1 MEFAGSIMP
10 RTYSANAS
18 SCKLKCHLLADA
30 ATPDKAGIPK
40 RRNAPWGAMRRV
52 GQQKCHQL
60 LLHSGMLA
68 VQRPEIALFAA

>member
-1 MEFAGSIMP
+1 MEFAGSVMP

-40 RRNAPWGAMRRV
+40 PRNAPWGTMRRV
-52 GQQKCHQL
+52 GQQKRHQL

-68 VQRPEIALFAA
+68 VQRPEIVSFRA